1 MLSASIRAN
10 WWRAAKMPST
20 NGHSPKRVILYAR
33 VSTDEQARSGFS
45 LAQQLEAL
53 RDYAAREGYEVID
66 EVQDAGQSGASL
78 ERPGMDRV
86 RDLVS
91 AGGVSV
97 VLAQDR
103 DRFAREPAYHFLL
116 RQEFAEHGTK
126 IRALNDLGDDSPEGD
141 LTDGILDQI
150 GKFERAK
157 IAERTR
163 RGKLRRARE
172 GKIVPTSTPDYGFR
186 YTSDR
191 EGYEVDPEQM
201 DVVRRIFKMVGREGM
216 KLHGAKK
223 SLDGE
228 GVPTPGRA
236 RYWNTNFIRSVVRDD
251 VYKPH
256 TYDELR
262 AMVDAG
268 QMTRDVFGRLVPAK
282 RYGIWWYNVRR
293 KQTRQVAEVGPD
305 GSRVYVRR
313 SQVSVKPRSE
323 WIAVPV
329 PDSGIPRDLVDA
341 ARDTIKNNQRSASRK
356 HRFWELAGGITRCG
370 GCGRVMYANTI
381 TNRNNL
387 HYFRCPTRRDN
398 GKEACEVT
406 HRRADVIEAEVWES
420 VRAVL
425 SDPDRLRADLDAMIE
440 LKRQASRNDP
450 TDEINHWLKVL
461 ADADEK
467 RAKYQRA
474 YAADVMTLADLKA
487 RLAELEQECQ
497 IAERELASLRLRE
510 REIADL
516 ERDRDALL
524 ESYAGAS
531 EEALDSLM
539 PKQRHNLYKS
549 LRIEVLAHADGS
561 TEIVLGNLLSYEE
574 VCTTETTSAIAIET
588 DSASSTSSATSWP
601 VSTGSC
607 SQGPT

>member
-33 VSTDEQARSGFS
+33 VSTDEQARSGYS

-236 RYWNTNFIRSVVRDD
+236 RYWNTNFIHSVVRDD

-370 GCGRVMYANTI
+370 GCGRVMYTNTI

-406 HRRADVIEAEVWES
+406 NRRADVIEAEVWES
-420 VRAVL
+420 VRAIL
-425 SDPDRLRADLDAMIE
+425 SDSDRLRADLDAMIE
-440 LKRQASRNDP
+440 MKRQASRNDP

-574 VCTTETTSAIAIET
+574 VCTTETTSASPSRPTRRAR
-588 DSASSTSSATSWP
+588 P
-601 VSTGSC
+601 PRRRH
-607 SQGPT
+607 GP